1 MKSIL
6 DSIVTSIN
14 DSISAEFSASPFTGK
29 QIFGVT
35 EKSFHKEIIAPSIIS
50 DGGKITPIFCDKMV
64 PLLIYHK
71 QYGVNY
77 DYNLPESFGKGFL
90 HRATHKMS
98 MVIFT
103 MKSRTKIDGKEM
115 AQIIEKSFP
124 TSWDKTFKKNLAL
137 RSLNTRLESCDSDAD
152 AIYKREWVGTKDPT
166 VIPESSLLEVR
177 YQIVRTF
184 KGDCA
189 VNCCN

>member
-1 MKSIL
+1 MKSVL
-6 DSIVTSIN
+6 DEIVSAINDKISGEFKTSI
-14 DSISAEFSASPFTGK
+14 FTGK
-29 QIFGVT
+29 KFYGLT
-35 EKSFHKEIIAPSIIS
+35 ERSYHKEIIAPSLI
-50 DGGKITPIFCDKMV
+50 DNGGHITPIFCDKKV

-71 QYGVNY
+71 QYATAY
-77 DYNLPESFGKGFL
+77 DYNLPDSFGKGFL

-98 MVIFT
+98 IVIFS
-103 MKSRTKIDGKEM
+103 MKTKTGMDGK
-115 AQIIEKSFP
+115 QLTQVIEKAFP
-124 TSWDKTFKKNLAL
+124 TSWEKTFKKNLAL
-137 RSLNTRLESCDSDAD
+137 RSLNTRLESCDYDAD

-166 VIPESSLLEVR
+166 VIPESSLIEVR